1 MYFEGCRDVT
11 QELANRIAFGE
22 EGCRSVRFENGQYS
36 CLDCWP
42 SLDDAEASRKPVESL
57 YEDVPVV
64 FRHWVNQNE
73 DEEVMN
79 LADAHEKNL
88 RHALYVEVFYAAR
101 QID

>member
-22 EGCRSVRFENGQYS
+22 EG
-36 CLDCWP
+36 
-42 SLDDAEASRKPVESL
+42 LDDAEASRKPVESL

-101 QID
+101 QIDQ

>member
-1 MYFEGCRDVT
+1 
-11 QELANRIAFGE
+11 
-22 EGCRSVRFENGQYS
+22 
-36 CLDCWP
+36 
-42 SLDDAEASRKPVESL
+42 KPVESL

>member
-1 MYFEGCRDVT
+1 
-11 QELANRIAFGE
+11 
-22 EGCRSVRFENGQYS
+22 
-36 CLDCWP
+36 
-42 SLDDAEASRKPVESL
+42 LDDAEASRKPVESL